1 MTIKA
6 YIFMSIRAG
15 LEEEACR
22 KLTEF
27 EGVKEVATIFGEYDA
42 IAKTETKDIDQ
53 LKGLILEKL
62 RAVPGIT
69 YTATMIVDKEYQ
81 HLPTHQEN
89 PSNAKFINTQP
100 LKFESE
106 KPW

>member
-27 EGVKEVATIFGEYDA
+27 EGIKEVATIFGEYGRHRENRD
-42 IAKTETKDIDQ
+42 
-53 LKGLILEKL
+53 KG
-62 RAVPGIT
+62 RR
-69 YTATMIVDKEYQ
+69 TAQRPDT
-81 HLPTHQEN
+81 
-89 PSNAKFINTQP
+89 
-100 LKFESE
+100 
-106 KPW
+106 

>member
-6 YIFMSIRAG
+6 YIFMSIMAG

-42 IAKTETKDIDQ
+42 IAKTETRDIDQ
-53 LKGLILEKL
+53 LKDLILEKL
-62 RAVPGIT
+62 RGVPGIT

-81 HLPTHQEN
+81 HPYQPKEPN
-89 PSNAKFINTQP
+89 NAKFINTQP
-100 LKFESE
+100 LKVESGE
-106 KPW
+106 PW